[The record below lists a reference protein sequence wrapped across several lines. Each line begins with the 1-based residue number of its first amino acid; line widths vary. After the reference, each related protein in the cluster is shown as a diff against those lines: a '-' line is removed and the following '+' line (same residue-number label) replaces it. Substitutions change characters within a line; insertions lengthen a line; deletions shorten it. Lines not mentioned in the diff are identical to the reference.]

1 MKKSSAPDRLRCFA
15 RHFARSTSILPH
27 QPSKMGRSVNVK
39 WKKGKMLLNLFSNL
53 LCFPKIDARGN
64 FSWDPS
70 RTNQFTAVQIFGNFS
85 QRSAW
90 HSCDRAFVFDVMLI
104 LTPQSIFR
112 QTTLD
117 VKRTFCTV
125 RSLIHFPLRNN
136 RRRCSESIIIFFSL
150 RLFIFHY
157 LINQQFSWNSICR
170 LIERQEVR
178 RRRIII
184 LAAKHNQ
191 NCCGANRWSESD
203 FNYFL
208 LCGIVKRVSWTYLSS
223 KFNLYLLKQGLV
235 YFVCKLGNR
244 IYIK

>member
-1 MKKSSAPDRLRCFA
+1 MFSENWCSWKFRLRSFT
-15 RHFARSTSILPH
+15 HQSIHCGPNFR
-27 QPSKMGRSVNVK
+27 K
-39 WKKGKMLLNLFSNL
+39 LFPAQS
-53 LCFPKIDARGN
+53 
-64 FSWDPS
+64 
-70 RTNQFTAVQIFGNFS
+70 
-85 QRSAW
+85 SAW

-117 VKRTFCTV
+117 VERTFCTV

-184 LAAKHNQ
+184 LAENTAKHNQ

-208 LCGIVKRVSWTYLSS
+208 LLCHCEEGSWTYLSS
-223 KFNLYLLKQGLV
+223 KLNFHLTKQRA
-235 YFVCKLGNR
+235 YFVCKESRTEFTQNR
-244 IYIK
+244 GIEFSVKDCKFSLLTLALRSVLEGENLRAPDDTIEAGVL